1 MYALTP
7 QGAELYRGNY
17 DYYLE
22 KRQAELE
29 KEEQKVPPKVNL
41 YKQRKERE
49 SELRRMRTA
58 LKKLEAEIEEND
70 AKRGEL
76 EERLNDPDV
85 AADYEELTR
94 VTGELTELS
103 ARSEELL
110 LEWTELSEELERQ
123 EAESEG

>member
-1 MYALTP
+1 
-7 QGAELYRGNY
+7 
-17 DYYLE
+17 
-22 KRQAELE
+22 
-29 KEEQKVPPKVNL
+29 
-41 YKQRKERE
+41 
-49 SELRRMRTA
+49 MRTA